1 MLETKNFKE
10 SEFRC
15 RCCGVALM
23 KDGYMEKLQLIRDE
37 YGKSMHITSGYRCEA
52 YNDQVSSTGPNGPH
66 TTGRAC
72 DVLVSGEDMYRL
84 ISLAIKYNM
93 TGIGIKGTGSHL
105 SRFLHMDDLL
115 ADSSGFFKRVRPT
128 VWSY

>member
-15 RCCGVALM
+15 KCCGVALM

-37 YGKSMHITSGYRCEA
+37 YGKSMHITSGYRCAA

-72 DVLVSGEDMYRL
+72 DVLVSGENMYRL

-93 TGIGIKGTGSHL
+93 TGIGIKGTGSHS

-115 ADSSGFFKRVRPT
+115 ADSRGVRKRVRPT